1 MKNIQKIGLGLGA
14 TALVLGGAAGF
25 AGIAQ
30 AADPTADPTPAATTP
45 AAGQQQGWGRAEMRG
60 EMRGGMQ
67 AAQLAEKLGLDED
80 KVADALQAAHDAL
93 REAHQADDTTT
104 RPTLEER
111 RAELAAEL
119 AKALGVNEA
128 TVTEAL
134 TALDAERD
142 ATRAAALQDRLDQA
156 VTDGKLTQTEAD
168 AVKKAVEAGVI
179 GGGGPGGPGGPGGH
193 GKGMG
198 RGNR

>member
-60 EMRGGMQ
+60 GMQ
-67 AAQLAEKLGLDED
+67 AAQLAEKLGLDET
-80 KVADALQAAHDAL
+80 KVSEALQTAHDAL
-93 REAHQADDTTT
+93 REAHQADDSTT
-104 RPTLEER
+104 RPTQEER

-119 AKALGVNEA
+119 AKALGVEEA
-128 TVTEAL
+128 KVTEAL

-156 VTDGKLTQTEAD
+156 VTAGKLTQTEAD

-179 GGGGPGGPGGPGGH
+179 GGGGPGGPGGH

-198 RGNR
+198 RGIR

>member
-30 AADPTADPTPAATTP
+30 AADPAADPTPAATTP
-45 AAGQQQGWGRAEMRG
+45 AAGQQQGWGRA

-119 AKALGVNEA
+119 AKALGVDEA
-128 TVTEAL
+128 KVTEAL

-179 GGGGPGGPGGPGGH
+179 GGGGPGGPGGPG
-193 GKGMG
+193 KGMG